1 MVFSCISEMPPNL
14 ERTSLAESGLFV
26 MMQVRVSY
34 ASSVLVV
41 SAPQH
46 ITTLIKNTFVV
57 QKTNMKKTLVCNAR
71 KIHYK
76 QNE

>member
-34 ASSVLVV
+34 ASSVLVF
-41 SAPQH
+41 SAPVF
-46 ITTLIKNTFVV
+46 TTAHHDIDQKYICCAKNKHENNTGVQRKKNT
-57 QKTNMKKTLVCNAR
+57 L
-71 KIHYK
+71 
-76 QNE
+76 